1 MTLCGAAPGYLVASR
16 TLAMI
21 GTLSAAPDKPKFGYH
36 TSNALTSMPH
46 ALTSMPA
53 QHRTCSYRGS
63 DHRHPAI
70 DMNGLPCD
78 IAGLLRGEIDG
89 RRSDIGSSP

>member
-36 TSNALTSMPH
+36 TSNALTSMP
-46 ALTSMPA
+46 AE
-53 QHRTCSYRGS
+53 HRTCSYRGS

-89 RRSDIGSSP
+89 RRSDIRSSP